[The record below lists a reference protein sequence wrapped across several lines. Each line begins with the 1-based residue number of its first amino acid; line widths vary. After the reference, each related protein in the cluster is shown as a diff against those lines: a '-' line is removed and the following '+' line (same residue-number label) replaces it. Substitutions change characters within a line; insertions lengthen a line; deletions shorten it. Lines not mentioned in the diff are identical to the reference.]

1 MSVNTIQTAAV
12 IQSEL
17 DKAAVEQATS
27 GWMEVNSS
35 LVKYNGGS
43 EVKIPELSMDGLA
56 DYDRQNGFVA
66 GGVNFK
72 YQTKTMTQDRGRS
85 FSFDEN
91 AVDETNFALT
101 AATVMGVDGVDI
113 ELKEGST
120 LGIVGESGSGKSV
133 TALSVMGLLMGT
145 TGKIEEGQILL
156 DGKDIVHISNE
167 ERRKLRG
174 SKISMIFQE
183 PMTSLNPVMKIG
195 DQIMEAIL
203 MHQKVSKKEA
213 EEKAIEMLRM
223 TGLPR
228 VEKMMKEYPFQLSGG
243 QRQRVMIAMALV
255 CNPEILI
262 ADEPTTALDVTIQ
275 AQILEL
281 MNKLK
286 KEIGTSIL
294 FITHDL
300 GVVAEVCDQVVVM
313 YCGRVVEKG
322 SVYDIFDNPSHPY
335 TEGLL
340 NSIPKLGE
348 HVDELE
354 SIPGNVPNPKYMP
367 KGCKFAPRCKYAFD
381 RCREEEPGFTDL
393 GNGHQSRCWRCVKEG
408 GKD

>member
-1 MSVNTIQTAAV
+1 MEKKDNNILEIKNMHTYFYT
-12 IQSEL
+12 
-17 DKAAVEQATS
+17 DS
-27 GWMEVNSS
+27 GV
-35 LVKYNGGS
+35 VKS
-43 EVKIPELSMDGLA
+43 
-56 DYDRQNGFVA
+56 
-66 GGVNFK
+66 
-72 YQTKTMTQDRGRS
+72 
-85 FSFDEN
+85 
-91 AVDETNFALT
+91 
-101 AATVMGVDGVDI
+101 VDGVDI

-133 TALSVMGLLMGT
+133 TAMSVMGLLMGT
-145 TGKIEEGQILL
+145 TGKIVEGEILL
-156 DGKDIVHISNE
+156 NGDDIVHISE
-167 ERRKLRG
+167 DDKRKLRG

-195 DQIMEAIL
+195 DQIMECIL
-203 MHQKVSKKEA
+203 LHQNVTKKEA
-213 EEKAIEMLRM
+213 EAKAIEMLKL

-275 AQILEL
+275 AQILDL
-281 MNKLK
+281 MNHLK
-286 KEIGTSIL
+286 EEIGTSIL

-300 GVVAEVCDQVVVM
+300 GVVAEVCDEVVVM

-322 SVYDIFDNPSHPY
+322 TVYDIFEKPSHPY

-340 NSIPKLGE
+340 ASIPKLGE
-348 HVDELE
+348 HVEELE

-381 RCREEEPGFTDL
+381 KCQEEEPDFTDL
-393 GNGHQSRCWRCVKEG
+393 GNGHQSKCWLCQQKG
-408 GKD
+408 GNN

>member
-1 MSVNTIQTAAV
+1 MSETI
-12 IQSEL
+12 
-17 DKAAVEQATS
+17 KVETTKDAS
-27 GWMEVNSS
+27 GKNILEIKNMHTWFHMDSGI
-35 LVKYNGGS
+35 VKS
-43 EVKIPELSMDGLA
+43 
-56 DYDRQNGFVA
+56 
-66 GGVNFK
+66 
-72 YQTKTMTQDRGRS
+72 
-85 FSFDEN
+85 
-91 AVDETNFALT
+91 
-101 AATVMGVDGVDI
+101 VDGVDI

-145 TGKIEEGQILL
+145 TGKIEEGEILL
-156 DGKDIVHISNE
+156 DGKDIVHIGNE

-255 CNPEILI
+255 CKPEILI

-275 AQILEL
+275 AQILDL
-281 MNKLK
+281 MNQLK
-286 KEIGTSIL
+286 KETGTSIL

-300 GVVAEVCDQVVVM
+300 GVVAEVCDDVAVM
-313 YCGRVVEKG
+313 YCGRVVERGDVKT
-322 SVYDIFDNPSHPY
+322 IFANPSHPY
-335 TEGLL
+335 TKGLL
-340 NSIPKLGE
+340 GSIPRLG
-348 HVDELE
+348 DAGKELK

-367 KGCKFAPRCKYAFD
+367 KGCKFEPRCPYASEK
-381 RCREEEPGFTDL
+381 CREEEPGFFQIEE
-393 GNGHQSRCWRCVKEG
+393 GHISRCWLCESGQLKTDHVEKAG
-408 GKD
+408 D

>member
-1 MSVNTIQTAAV
+1 MSETI
-12 IQSEL
+12 
-17 DKAAVEQATS
+17 KVETTKDAS
-27 GWMEVNSS
+27 GKNILEIKNMHTWFHMDSGV
-35 LVKYNGGS
+35 VKS
-43 EVKIPELSMDGLA
+43 
-56 DYDRQNGFVA
+56 
-66 GGVNFK
+66 
-72 YQTKTMTQDRGRS
+72 
-85 FSFDEN
+85 
-91 AVDETNFALT
+91 
-101 AATVMGVDGVDI
+101 VDGVDI

-120 LGIVGESGSGKSV
+120 LGIVGEPGSGKSV

-145 TGKIEEGQILL
+145 TGKIEKGEILL
-156 DGKDIVHISNE
+156 DGRDIVHIGNE

-275 AQILEL
+275 AQILDL

-313 YCGRVVEKG
+313 YCGR
-322 SVYDIFDNPSHPY
+322 PC
-335 TEGLL
+335 
-340 NSIPKLGE
+340 
-348 HVDELE
+348 
-354 SIPGNVPNPKYMP
+354 
-367 KGCKFAPRCKYAFD
+367 GCS
-381 RCREEEPGFTDL
+381 RETSPPA
-393 GNGHQSRCWRCVKEG
+393 W
-408 GKD
+408 

>member
-1 MSVNTIQTAAV
+1 MEKKNNILEIKNMHTYFYT
-12 IQSEL
+12 
-17 DKAAVEQATS
+17 DS
-27 GWMEVNSS
+27 GV
-35 LVKYNGGS
+35 VKS
-43 EVKIPELSMDGLA
+43 
-56 DYDRQNGFVA
+56 
-66 GGVNFK
+66 
-72 YQTKTMTQDRGRS
+72 
-85 FSFDEN
+85 
-91 AVDETNFALT
+91 
-101 AATVMGVDGVDI
+101 VDGVDI

-133 TALSVMGLLMGT
+133 TAMSVMGLLMGT
-145 TGKIEEGQILL
+145 TGKVVEGEILL
-156 DGKDIVHISNE
+156 NGDDIVHLNE
-167 ERRKLRG
+167 DDKRKLRG

-195 DQIMEAIL
+195 DQIMECIL
-203 MHQKVSKKEA
+203 LHQNVSKKEA
-213 EEKAIEMLRM
+213 EAKAIEMLKL

-228 VEKMMKEYPFQLSGG
+228 VEKMMKEFPFQLSGG

-275 AQILEL
+275 AQILDL
-281 MNKLK
+281 MNHLK
-286 KEIGTSIL
+286 EEIGTSIL

-300 GVVAEVCDQVVVM
+300 GVVAEVCDEVVVM

-322 SVYDIFDNPSHPY
+322 TVYDIFEKPSHPY

-340 NSIPKLGE
+340 ASIPKLGE
-348 HVDELE
+348 HVEELE

-381 RCREEEPGFTDL
+381 RCQEEEPGFTDL
-393 GNGHQSRCWRCVKEG
+393 GSGHQSKCWLCQQKG
-408 GKD
+408 GNN